1 MNDYPKMLYKG
12 GKLSASS
19 ADQAIAYD
27 ADHEQ
32 ELAAQKFV
40 RVDMNDE
47 KEVEK
52 KQKLITGAVQRR
64 RDRIRAERE
73 AQARAD
79 AVANAKKAETED
91 DMYGDGV

>member
-1 MNDYPKMLYKG
+1 MNEYPKMLYKG
-12 GKLSASS
+12 GKLSTDS
-19 ADQAIAYD
+19 ADQVIAYD

-47 KEVEK
+47 KAVAA
-52 KQKLITGAVQRR
+52 KQKKIDDAVKRR

-79 AVANAKKAETED
+79 AVAKAKQAETED
-91 DMYGDGV
+91 DMYSNEV